1 MTTTAAS
8 GLRLRDRYGDD
19 ALPPLSLT
27 NQTLAIQLAH
37 RSVRSFLPDP
47 VTDEHLE
54 AMVAAAQSAP
64 TSSNLQAWSVVA
76 VRNSAHKSRLAA
88 LAAEQGF
95 IDEAPLLLVWLAD
108 LGRARR
114 LAERHCRPLDGAD
127 YLESTFLGFLD
138 ATLAAQNA
146 VVAAESLGLGT
157 VCVGA
162 IRNHPEEV
170 ARELDLPPHVFA
182 VFGLAVGWPDPEER
196 ADVKPRLPQSAVL
209 HRERYDAPR
218 ADAGIDA
225 YDERLRAYNRRF
237 GLAGDWTG
245 RVLRRLEGP
254 GSLAGRD
261 RIREALTGLGL
272 PSR

>member
-1 MTTTAAS
+1 VTTTAAP
-8 GLRLRDRYGDD
+8 GLHVHDRYGDAD
-19 ALPPLSLT
+19 LPPLALS
-27 NQTLAIQLAH
+27 NETLAVQLAH

-47 VTDEHLE
+47 VSDEHLA

-76 VRNSAHKSRLAA
+76 VRDPAHKSRLAT
-88 LAAEQGF
+88 LAAEQRF
-95 IDEAPLLLVWLAD
+95 VDEAPLLLVWLAD

-114 LAERHCRPLDGAD
+114 LAARHERPLDGAD

-162 IRNHPEEV
+162 IRNRPEDV

-182 VFGLAVGWPDPEER
+182 VFGLAVGWPDPDER
-196 ADVKPRLPQSAVL
+196 AGVKPRLPQSAVL
-209 HRERYDAPR
+209 HRERYDAPL
-218 ADAGIDA
+218 ADAGIEG
-225 YDERLRAYNRRF
+225 YDERLRAYNRRV
-237 GLAGDWTG
+237 GLAGGWTE
-245 RVLRRLEGP
+245 RVLRRLAGP

-261 RIREALTGLGL
+261 RIRDALVGLGL

>member
-1 MTTTAAS
+1 VTTTAAP
-8 GLRLRDRYGDD
+8 GFRVHDRYGDD
-19 ALPPLSLT
+19 ALPPLSLS
-27 NQTLAIQLAH
+27 NETLAVQVAH

-47 VTDEHLE
+47 VPEEHLE

-76 VRNSAHKSRLAA
+76 VRNRARKSRLAT

-95 IDEAPLLLVWLAD
+95 VDEAPLLLLWLAD
-108 LGRARR
+108 LGRSRR
-114 LAERHCRPLDGAD
+114 LAERRGRPLDGAD

-170 ARELDLPPHVFA
+170 ACELDLPPHVFA
-182 VFGLAVGWPDPEER
+182 VFGLAVGWPDPAER
-196 ADVKPRLPQSAVL
+196 AGVKPRLPQSAVL

-218 ADAGIDA
+218 ADAAIDR
-225 YDERLRAYNRRF
+225 YDERLRAYNRRH
-237 GLAGDWTG
+237 GLTGDWTE
-245 RVLRRLEGP
+245 RVVHRLEGA

-261 RIREALTGLGL
+261 RIREALVGLGL

>member
-54 AMVAAAQSAP
+54 AMVAAA
-64 TSSNLQAWSVVA
+64 
-76 VRNSAHKSRLAA
+76 RLADVVQPRG
-88 LAAEQGF
+88 LEHRRGPRPRPEVAASQRRPPSRVSSTRRRCCF
-95 IDEAPLLLVWLAD
+95 VWLAD
-108 LGRARR
+108 LGRRRR
-114 LAERHCRPLDGAD
+114 LAERHCRPLDGAV

-196 ADVKPRLPQSAVL
+196 ADVEPRLPQSAVL
-209 HRERYDAPR
+209 RRERYDAPR

>member
-8 GLRLRDRYGDD
+8 GLGVRDRYGDD

-27 NQTLAIQLAH
+27 NETLAVQLAH

-47 VTDEHLE
+47 VGEEHLE
-54 AMVAAAQSAP
+54 ALVAAAQSAP

-76 VRNSAHKSRLAA
+76 IRNRARKSRLAA

-95 IDEAPLLLVWLAD
+95 VDEAPLLLVWLAD

-114 LAERHCRPLDGAD
+114 LAERHGRPLDGAD

-182 VFGLAVGWPDPEER
+182 VFGLAVGWPDPAEHSG
-196 ADVKPRLPQSAVL
+196 VKPRLPQSAVL

-218 ADAGIDA
+218 ADAEIDG
-225 YDERLRAYNRRF
+225 YDERLRAYNRGH
-237 GLAGDWTG
+237 GLTGDWTE

-261 RIREALTGLGL
+261 RIREALVGLGL